1 MTPWTRKKKKANL
14 YSTSVQRQKICTVY
28 QKKSPKFL

>member
-1 MTPWTRKKKKANL
+1 MTPWTRKKKADL